1 MGLFNACCRLGSNGC
16 KSGKIKMKKI
26 VTDLKVEG
34 RRVLVRVD
42 FNVPMKDGEITDD
55 FRIRS
60 SLKTI
65 KYLIDQKARVILMSH
80 LGRPKGEYKK
90 EFSLAPVKARLEEL
104 LGQDVVFIEATT
116 PADELTIAASE
127 NLKNGEVMLLE
138 NTRFSP
144 GEEKNDPEF
153 AKLLAKHADYF
164 VNDAFGTAHRAH
176 ASNVGVSELMP
187 SAAGFLV
194 AKEIEYI
201 KDNLDNP
208 KRPFVAILGGAKV
221 SDKIGVIE
229 NLLNKVNAILIG
241 GAMANT
247 FLKANGYDMGKS
259 LVEDDKVD
267 LAKSLIEKA
276 KNAGVDLVLPVD
288 VVVSESL
295 DKPKDVETVLLEDIP
310 KDTMALDIG
319 KMTINLLADKIKK
332 AKLVIWNGPMGVFEN
347 EKFSKGTFEIAEAVA
362 ESDAISIIGGG
373 DSALAVKLS
382 GYEDKVSHV
391 STGGGAS
398 LEMMEGKELPGI
410 AAISD
415 K

>member
-1 MGLFNACCRLGSNGC
+1 
-16 KSGKIKMKKI
+16 MKKI

-42 FNVPMKDGEITDD
+42 FNVPMKNGEITDD
-55 FRIRS
+55 FRIQS

-90 EFSLAPVKARLEEL
+90 EFSLAPVKTRLEEL

-116 PADELTIAASE
+116 PANDLTIAASE
-127 NLKNGEVMLLE
+127 NLKNGQVMLLE

-176 ASNVGVSELMP
+176 ASNVGVSELLP

-208 KRPFVAILGGAKV
+208 QRPFVAILGGAKV

-259 LVEDDKVD
+259 LVEDDKLE

-276 KNAGVDLVLPVD
+276 KETRVDLVLPVD

-295 DKPKDVETVLLEDIP
+295 DKPKGVKTVLLEDLP

-319 KMTINLLADKIKK
+319 KMTINLFADKIKK

-347 EKFSKGTFEIAEAVA
+347 EKFSKGTFEIAKAVA

>member
-1 MGLFNACCRLGSNGC
+1 
-16 KSGKIKMKKI
+16 MKKI

-42 FNVPMKDGEITDD
+42 FNVPMKNGEITDD
-55 FRIRS
+55 FRIQS

-80 LGRPKGEYKK
+80 LGRPKGEYKN
-90 EFSLAPVKARLEEL
+90 EFSLAPVKTRLEEL

-116 PADELTIAASE
+116 PANDLTIAASE
-127 NLKNGEVMLLE
+127 NLKNGQVMLLE

-176 ASNVGVSELMP
+176 ASNVGVSELLP

-208 KRPFVAILGGAKV
+208 QRPFVAILGGAKV

-259 LVEDDKVD
+259 LVEDDKLE

-276 KNAGVDLVLPVD
+276 KEARVDLVLPVD

-295 DKPKDVETVLLEDIP
+295 DKPKGVKTVLLEDLP

-319 KMTINLLADKIKK
+319 KMTINLFADKIKK

-347 EKFSKGTFEIAEAVA
+347 EKFSKGTFEIAKAVA

>member
-1 MGLFNACCRLGSNGC
+1 
-16 KSGKIKMKKI
+16 MKKI

-90 EFSLAPVKARLEEL
+90 EFSLAPVKTRLEEL

-259 LVEDDKVD
+259 LVEDDKLE

-276 KNAGVDLVLPVD
+276 KEARVDLVLPVD

-295 DKPKDVETVLLEDIP
+295 DKPKGVKTVLLEDLP

-319 KMTINLLADKIKK
+319 KMTINLFADKIKK

-347 EKFSKGTFEIAEAVA
+347 EKFSKGTFEIAKAVA

>member
-1 MGLFNACCRLGSNGC
+1 
-16 KSGKIKMKKI
+16 MKKI

-42 FNVPMKDGEITDD
+42 FNVPMKNGEITDD
-55 FRIRS
+55 FRIQS

-90 EFSLAPVKARLEEL
+90 EFSLAPVKTRLEEL

-116 PADELTIAASE
+116 PANDLTIAASE
-127 NLKNGEVMLLE
+127 NLKNGQVMLLE

-176 ASNVGVSELMP
+176 ASNVGVSELLP

-208 KRPFVAILGGAKV
+208 QRPFVAILGGAKV

-229 NLLNKVNAILIG
+229 NILNKVNAILIG

-259 LVEDDKVD
+259 LVEDDKLE

-276 KNAGVDLVLPVD
+276 KEARVELVLHVE

-295 DKPKDVETVLLEDIP
+295 DKPKGVKTVLLEDLP

-319 KMTINLLADKIKK
+319 KMTINLFADKIKK

-347 EKFSKGTFEIAEAVA
+347 EKFSKGTFEIAKAVA
-362 ESDAISIIGGG
+362 ESAAISIIGGG

>member
-1 MGLFNACCRLGSNGC
+1 
-16 KSGKIKMKKI
+16 MKKI

-42 FNVPMKDGEITDD
+42 FNVPMKNGEITDD
-55 FRIRS
+55 FRIQS

-90 EFSLAPVKARLEEL
+90 EFSLAPVKTRLEEL

-116 PADELTIAASE
+116 PANDLTIAASE
-127 NLKNGEVMLLE
+127 NLKNGQVMLLE

-176 ASNVGVSELMP
+176 ASNVGVSELLP

-208 KRPFVAILGGAKV
+208 QRPFVAILGGAKV

-259 LVEDDKVD
+259 LVEDDKLE

-276 KNAGVDLVLPVD
+276 KEARVDLVLPVD

-295 DKPKDVETVLLEDIP
+295 DKPKGVKTVLLEDLP

-319 KMTINLLADKIKK
+319 KMTINLFGDKIKK

-347 EKFSKGTFEIAEAVA
+347 EKFSKGTFEIAKAVA

>member
-1 MGLFNACCRLGSNGC
+1 
-16 KSGKIKMKKI
+16 MKKI

-90 EFSLAPVKARLEEL
+90 EFSLAPVQKRLEEL
-104 LGQDVVFIEATT
+104 LEQNVVFIETRT
-116 PADELTIAASE
+116 PANELTIAASE

-176 ASNVGVSELMP
+176 ASNVGVAELMP

-208 KRPFVAILGGAKV
+208 KRPFVAILGGSKV

-229 NLLNKVNAILIG
+229 NLLNKVNTILIG

-295 DKPKDVETVLLEDIP
+295 DKPKNVETVLLEDMP

-319 KMTINLLADKIKK
+319 KMTINLFADKIKK

-347 EKFSKGTFEIAEAVA
+347 EKFSKGTFEIAKAVA

>member
-1 MGLFNACCRLGSNGC
+1 
-16 KSGKIKMKKI
+16 MKKI

-42 FNVPMKDGEITDD
+42 FNVPMKNGEITDD
-55 FRIRS
+55 FRIQS

-90 EFSLAPVKARLEEL
+90 EFSLAPVKTRLEEL

-116 PADELTIAASE
+116 PANDLTIAASE
-127 NLKNGEVMLLE
+127 NLKNGQVMLLE

-176 ASNVGVSELMP
+176 ASNVGVSELLP

-208 KRPFVAILGGAKV
+208 QRPFVAILGGAKV

-229 NLLNKVNAILIG
+229 NLLNKVKAILIG

-259 LVEDDKVD
+259 LVEDDKLE

-276 KNAGVDLVLPVD
+276 KEARVDLVLPVD

-295 DKPKDVETVLLEDIP
+295 DKPKGVKTVLLEDLP

-319 KMTINLLADKIKK
+319 KMTINLFADKIKK

-347 EKFSKGTFEIAEAVA
+347 EKFSKGTFEIAKAVA

>member
-1 MGLFNACCRLGSNGC
+1 
-16 KSGKIKMKKI
+16 MKKI

-90 EFSLAPVKARLEEL
+90 EFSLAPVKTRLEEL

-259 LVEDDKVD
+259 LVEDDKVE

-276 KNAGVDLVLPVD
+276 KEARVDLVLPVD

-319 KMTINLLADKIKK
+319 KMTINLFADKITK

-347 EKFSKGTFEIAEAVA
+347 EKFSKGTFEIAKAVA

>member
-1 MGLFNACCRLGSNGC
+1 
-16 KSGKIKMKKI
+16 MKKI

-42 FNVPMKDGEITDD
+42 FNVPMKNGEITDD
-55 FRIRS
+55 FRIQS

-90 EFSLAPVKARLEEL
+90 EFSLAPVKTRLEEL

-116 PADELTIAASE
+116 PANDLTIAASE
-127 NLKNGEVMLLE
+127 NLKNGQVMLLE

-176 ASNVGVSELMP
+176 ASNVGVSELLP

-208 KRPFVAILGGAKV
+208 QRPFVAILGGAKV

-229 NLLNKVNAILIG
+229 NLLNKANAILIG

-259 LVEDDKVD
+259 LVEDDKLE

-276 KNAGVDLVLPVD
+276 KEARVDLVLPVD

-295 DKPKDVETVLLEDIP
+295 DKPKGVKTVLLEDLP

-319 KMTINLLADKIKK
+319 KMTINLFADKIKK

-347 EKFSKGTFEIAEAVA
+347 EKFSKGTFEIAKAVA
-362 ESDAISIIGGG
+362 ESAAISIIGGG

-398 LEMMEGKELPGI
+398 LEMMEGQELPGI
-410 AAISD
+410 DAISD

>member
-1 MGLFNACCRLGSNGC
+1 
-16 KSGKIKMKKI
+16 MKKI

-42 FNVPMKDGEITDD
+42 FNVPMKNGEITDD
-55 FRIRS
+55 FRIQS

-90 EFSLAPVKARLEEL
+90 EFSLAPVKTRLEEL

-116 PADELTIAASE
+116 PANDLTIAASE
-127 NLKNGEVMLLE
+127 NLKNGQVMLLE

-176 ASNVGVSELMP
+176 ASNVGVSELLP

-259 LVEDDKVD
+259 LVEDDKLE

-276 KNAGVDLVLPVD
+276 KEARVDLVLPVD

-295 DKPKDVETVLLEDIP
+295 DKPKGVKTVLLEDLP

-319 KMTINLLADKIKK
+319 KMTINLFADKIKK

-347 EKFSKGTFEIAEAVA
+347 EKFSKGTFEIAKAVA

>member
-1 MGLFNACCRLGSNGC
+1 
-16 KSGKIKMKKI
+16 MKKI

-42 FNVPMKDGEITDD
+42 FNVPMKNGEITDD
-55 FRIRS
+55 FRIQS

-90 EFSLAPVKARLEEL
+90 EFSLAPVKTRLEEL

-116 PADELTIAASE
+116 PANDLTIAASE
-127 NLKNGEVMLLE
+127 NLKNGQVMLLE

-176 ASNVGVSELMP
+176 ASNVGVSELLP

-259 LVEDDKVD
+259 LVEDDKLE

-276 KNAGVDLVLPVD
+276 KEARVDLVLPVD

-295 DKPKDVETVLLEDIP
+295 DKPKGVKTVLLEDLP

-319 KMTINLLADKIKK
+319 KMTINLFADKIKK
-332 AKLVIWNGPMGVFEN
+332 AKLVIWNCPMGVFEN
-347 EKFSKGTFEIAEAVA
+347 EKFSKGTFEIAKAVA

>member
-1 MGLFNACCRLGSNGC
+1 
-16 KSGKIKMKKI
+16 MKKI

-42 FNVPMKDGEITDD
+42 FNVPMKNGEITDD
-55 FRIRS
+55 FRIQS
-60 SLKTI
+60 SLRTI

-90 EFSLAPVKARLEEL
+90 EFSLAPVKTRLEEL

-116 PADELTIAASE
+116 PANDLTIAASE
-127 NLKNGEVMLLE
+127 NLKNGQVMLLE

-176 ASNVGVSELMP
+176 ASNVGVSELLP

-208 KRPFVAILGGAKV
+208 QRPFVAILGGAKV

-259 LVEDDKVD
+259 LVEDDKLE
-267 LAKSLIEKA
+267 LAKSLIEQA
-276 KNAGVDLVLPVD
+276 KEARVDLVLPVD

-295 DKPKDVETVLLEDIP
+295 DKPKGVKTVLLEDLP

-319 KMTINLLADKIKK
+319 KMTINLFADKIKK

-347 EKFSKGTFEIAEAVA
+347 EKFSKGTFEIAKAVA

>member
-1 MGLFNACCRLGSNGC
+1 
-16 KSGKIKMKKI
+16 MKKI

-42 FNVPMKDGEITDD
+42 FNVPMKNGEITDD
-55 FRIRS
+55 FRIQS

-90 EFSLAPVKARLEEL
+90 EFSLAPVKTRLEEL

-116 PADELTIAASE
+116 PANDLTIAASE
-127 NLKNGEVMLLE
+127 NLKNGQVMLLE

-176 ASNVGVSELMP
+176 ASNVGVSELLP

-208 KRPFVAILGGAKV
+208 QRPFVAILGGAKV

-259 LVEDDKVD
+259 LVEDDKLE
-267 LAKSLIEKA
+267 LAKSLIEQA
-276 KNAGVDLVLPVD
+276 KEARVDLVLPVD

-295 DKPKDVETVLLEDIP
+295 DKPKGVKTVLLEDLP

-319 KMTINLLADKIKK
+319 KMTINLFADKIKK

-347 EKFSKGTFEIAEAVA
+347 EKFSKGTFEIAKAVA

>member
-1 MGLFNACCRLGSNGC
+1 
-16 KSGKIKMKKI
+16 MKKI

-90 EFSLAPVKARLEEL
+90 EFSLAPVQKRLEEL
-104 LGQDVVFIEATT
+104 LGQNVVFIETRT
-116 PADELTIAASE
+116 PANELTIAASE

-144 GEEKNDPEF
+144 GEEKNDTEF

-259 LVEDDKVD
+259 LVEDDKVE

-276 KNAGVDLVLPVD
+276 KEARVDLVLPVD
-288 VVVSESL
+288 VAVSESL

-319 KMTINLLADKIKK
+319 KMTINLFADKIKK

-347 EKFSKGTFEIAEAVA
+347 EKFSKGTFEIAKAVA